1 MSSAGLANGSSGE
14 VTPPPRLDWTE
25 EDGKLRGGADPFL
38 EMLQLALHLIET
50 TLGGRQLGT
59 QLPGLAPQRPGAR
72 AEVETRHQEQ
82 THPDHQPPPHEAGP
96 YPFAGVDP
104 GDPED
109 LADLVEGA

>member
-14 VTPPPRLDWTE
+14 VTPSAGLDWTG
-25 EDGKLRGGADPFL
+25 EDGKLRWGADPFL

-50 TLGGRQLGT
+50 TLGSRQLGT
-59 QLPGLAPQRPGAR
+59 QLPGLAPQRPGPC
-72 AEVETRHQEQ
+72 AEVEASHHDQ

-104 GDPED
+104 ED

>member
-14 VTPPPRLDWTE
+14 VTPSAGLDGTG
-25 EDGKLRGGADPFL
+25 EDGKLRWGADPFL
-38 EMLQLALHLIET
+38 EMLQLALHLIEAS
-50 TLGGRQLGT
+50 LRGRQLGT
-59 QLPGLAPQRPGAR
+59 QLPGLAPQRPGPC
-72 AEVETRHQEQ
+72 AEVEASHHDQ

-104 GDPED
+104 ED